1 LARQVLAGSQPVGRH
16 VPVQHFLGGGLLEG
30 TLDQSQDRRRHSH
43 VAERSRIAHSKRRRH
58 GSRGAVQPSID
69 RPPTPSTWPALPQ
82 RTYASLMLRLLR
94 IAVLLIMSLVVVSL
108 IVAIATPE
116 TGPAE
121 KAILGIAAI
130 GLVVAAGP
138 VRHVLSV
145 RA

>member
-1 LARQVLAGSQPVGRH
+1 
-16 VPVQHFLGGGLLEG
+16 
-30 TLDQSQDRRRHSH
+30 
-43 VAERSRIAHSKRRRH
+43 
-58 GSRGAVQPSID
+58 
-69 RPPTPSTWPALPQ
+69 
-82 RTYASLMLRLLR
+82 MLRLLR

-121 KAILGIAAI
+121 KAILGLAAI

-138 VRHVLSV
+138 VRHALSV